1 MANAFSMQ
9 QASLLECIEQLH
21 RTWDLN
27 SQTLVR
33 LVYTLFPIFKIG
45 VPHQLWGAM
54 LRHLR
59 EDLRQS
65 EPLLVAT
72 MDEMASMNSEYM
84 SEMRDPE
91 QGPSYATDLGISC
104 FKGRDGWE
112 AYWEHLLKEVPTVFT
127 PSTMMSLTGSMIN
140 TITKYQ

>member
-1 MANAFSMQ
+1 MANAFSRQ

-33 LVYTLFPIFKIG
+33 LVHILFPIFKIG
-45 VPHQLWGAM
+45 VPHELWGAM
-54 LRHLR
+54 LRYFR
-59 EDLRQS
+59 EDLRAS

-72 MDEMASMNSEYM
+72 MDEMANINSEYM

-91 QGPSYATDLGISC
+91 LGASYATDLGISC

-112 AYWEHLLKEVPTVFT
+112 AYWERLLEKVPTVFT
-127 PSTMMSLTGSMIN
+127 PLTMMALTGSMIN
-140 TITKYQ
+140 TITKHE